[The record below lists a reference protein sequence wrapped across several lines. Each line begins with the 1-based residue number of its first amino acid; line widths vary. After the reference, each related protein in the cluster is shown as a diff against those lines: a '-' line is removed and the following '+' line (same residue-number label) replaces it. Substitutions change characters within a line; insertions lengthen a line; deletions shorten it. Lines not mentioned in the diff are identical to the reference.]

1 MTWPRWAAAT
11 TSTIASHHR
20 VATPRRTHSWAT
32 HKGRCLHNTNVRE
45 RSRDHPPALVRI
57 VKGIGRSVRG
67 AHEAIVQTSSS
78 FCARLSYTENPFFAR
93 TEPVSPTCPAVL
105 PTMTH
110 YPRFVEAP
118 FARRYSTRESSRSLG
133 RGSRESRPWSAEVAG
148 QIPPTSV
155 WTVSRTLAAAREDPN
170 GFGRRGAPGGL
181 MIIDE
186 IQRASELMLAIKLA
200 VDEDQR
206 PGQYLITGAAD
217 IRTVSVVQDSL
228 AGRIEVLE
236 LLPFS
241 QDEIAGVRS
250 TFLPDAFCGRLREPA
265 RKERGGSL
273 VHRVAIGGFP
283 EALARLARQR
293 RRDWFRAYV
302 RAMVEHDVPDVMR
315 PDRPDTMRRLVE
327 ILAQHCGELLNH
339 TELGTVLGMD
349 RTTVERHISVL
360 EQTFLV
366 RRVQPWFRN
375 ELSRLSKRP
384 KLHFLDA
391 GVAGALRRFNEE
403 KLGVD
408 RSQMGPLVETFVFAE
423 LSKQASWC
431 SEPPRLYHYRD
442 HAGGEIDF
450 ILESWDRRVVA
461 IEVKAGAT
469 VRADAFATMKKL
481 SAVLKEQ
488 FVLGVV
494 LYDGTQAVSFGENL
508 WAMPISTLWSHAP
521 GGNGQ

>member
-1 MTWPRWAAAT
+1 MLST
-11 TSTIASHHR
+11 T
-20 VATPRRTHSWAT
+20 
-32 HKGRCLHNTNVRE
+32 
-45 RSRDHPPALVRI
+45 
-57 VKGIGRSVRG
+57 
-67 AHEAIVQTSSS
+67 
-78 FCARLSYTENPFFAR
+78 
-93 TEPVSPTCPAVL
+93 
-105 PTMTH
+105 TH
-110 YPRFVEAP
+110 YPRFAEAP
-118 FARRYSTRESSRSLG
+118 IRQALLDTRVVAIAGPRHSGKSTLVRRVGGADSAYFSLD
-133 RGSRESRPWSAEVAG
+133 
-148 QIPPTSV
+148 SV
-155 WTVSRTLAAAREDPN
+155 TTLAAAREDPN
-170 GFGRRGAPGGL
+170 GFVRRGAPGGL

-186 IQRASELMLAIKLA
+186 IQRAPDLMLAIKLA

-206 PGQYLITGAAD
+206 PGQYLITGSAD

-228 AGRIEVLE
+228 AGRIEVFE
-236 LLPFS
+236 LLPLS

-250 TFLPDAFCGRLREPA
+250 TFLPDAFCGLLREPA
-265 RKERGGSL
+265 RTERGGSL

-283 EALARLARQR
+283 EALARPASQR

-408 RSQMGPLVETFVFAE
+408 RSQMGPLVKTFVFAE

-431 SEPPRLYHYRD
+431 SEPPQLYHYRD
-442 HAGGEIDF
+442 HVGGEIDF
-450 ILESWDRRVVA
+450 ILESWDRRIVA
-461 IEVKAGAT
+461 IEAKAGAT
-469 VRADAFATMKKL
+469 VRADAFAAMKKL

-494 LYDGTQAVSFGENL
+494 LYDGAQAISFGDNL
-508 WAMPISTLWSHAP
+508 WAMPISTLWNSSEALDGHAP
-521 GGNGQ
+521 APPLLATR